1 MVEKF
6 EKIEHDIYVTEKKL
20 KAAENKKKALEQSV
34 RKLTRNERT
43 HRLCTRGGMLEAFL
57 KQPTVLTDEDVMELL
72 TFLFRSEEAQN
83 KLCFLIEER
92 VKEIESAEV

>member
-1 MVEKF
+1 MYEKF
-6 EKIEHDIYVTEKKL
+6 EKIEYDIYVTEKKL

-57 KQPTVLTDEDVMELL
+57 KQPTILTDEDVMELL

-83 KLCFLIEER
+83 KLSSLIEER
-92 VKEIESAEV
+92 MEETELAGV